1 MAINC
6 YYINNNSFH
15 GLQIS
20 NLNTRELLMHFIVV
34 FSQLFNRS
42 VKPNIRFLIK
52 TSKLSILFIAYMVL
66 ALLRGGN
73 FSMRR
78 YTCTLLKA
86 TLIGYE
92 PAGLT
97 MHPPPK
103 TIEGGFIFFA

>member
-6 YYINNNSFH
+6 YYINNNLFH

-20 NLNTRELLMHFIVV
+20 NLNTQELLTHFIIV

-52 TSKLSILFIAYMVL
+52 TSKLSILLIAYMVL

-73 FSMRR
+73 FSIRR
-78 YTCTLLKA
+78 YTLLKA
-86 TLIGYE
+86 TLS
-92 PAGLT
+92 LL
-97 MHPPPK
+97 
-103 TIEGGFIFFA
+103 

>member
-6 YYINNNSFH
+6 YYINNNSFY

-20 NLNTRELLMHFIVV
+20 NLNTQELLMHFIIV

-78 YTCTLLKA
+78 YTLLKA
-86 TLIGYE
+86 TLS
-92 PAGLT
+92 LL
-97 MHPPPK
+97 
-103 TIEGGFIFFA
+103 

>member
-20 NLNTRELLMHFIVV
+20 NLNTQELLMYFIIV

-52 TSKLSILFIAYMVL
+52 TSKLSILFIA
-66 ALLRGGN
+66 
-73 FSMRR
+73 
-78 YTCTLLKA
+78 
-86 TLIGYE
+86 
-92 PAGLT
+92 
-97 MHPPPK
+97 
-103 TIEGGFIFFA
+103 

>member
-20 NLNTRELLMHFIVV
+20 NLNTQELLMHFIIV

-52 TSKLSILFIAYMVL
+52 TSKLSILFNSIH
-66 ALLRGGN
+66 G
-73 FSMRR
+73 
-78 YTCTLLKA
+78 TCTAPWWQFQYA
-86 TLIGYE
+86 TIYTIKGN
-92 PAGLT
+92 PKLT
-97 MHPPPK
+97 VS
-103 TIEGGFIFFA
+103 